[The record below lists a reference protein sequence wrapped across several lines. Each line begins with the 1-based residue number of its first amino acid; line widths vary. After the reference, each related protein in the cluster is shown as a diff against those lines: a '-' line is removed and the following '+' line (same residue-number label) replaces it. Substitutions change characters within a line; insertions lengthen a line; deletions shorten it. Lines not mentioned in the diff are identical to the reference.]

1 MTHKIFGAVWCG
13 NCTST
18 KAYLDAQGIP
28 HKYIDIDEY
37 REIAVANNIRSLPT
51 LITESGDRVV
61 GLVKIKE
68 YFSQNE
74 HLPSN

>member
-1 MTHKIFGAVWCG
+1 MSNKIFGAVWCG
-13 NCTST
+13 NCNST

-28 HKYIDIDEY
+28 YEYIDIDQKHDL
-37 REIAVANNIRSLPT
+37 AVENNIRSLPT
-51 LITESGDRVV
+51 LVTESGDRAV